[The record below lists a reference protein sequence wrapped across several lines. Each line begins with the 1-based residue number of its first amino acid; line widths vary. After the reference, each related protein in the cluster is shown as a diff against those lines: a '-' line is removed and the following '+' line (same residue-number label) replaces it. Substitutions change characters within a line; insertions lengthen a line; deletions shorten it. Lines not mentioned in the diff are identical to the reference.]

1 MFGPQVMCYHPS
13 SLPFIVWECL
23 RAPRLNLWG
32 RDRGVGLSVKG
43 QVDEL
48 IKAPSDWKSRTSH
61 RKLLAS
67 RLGFFDFLGICFCI
81 RIQLLSWLWFLMDC
95 ECVKAATCKRN
106 LSEMYVGRQPPPCST
121 FLKFQGT
128 STRPRPGRG
137 ALSSEAYRSIQR
149 SIGKLYKDC
158 KVVVC
163 GSCFPEAGNHGFD
176 GHLRIEAKPPW
187 PRSLPWNIVARC
199 GKFSASAL
207 CLAGMWLC
215 DRVTFQDFS
224 RKRLAPIWNLAM
236 GQKAIGSNG
245 LL

>member
-1 MFGPQVMCYHPS
+1 MIGPQVMCYHPS
-13 SLPFIVWECL
+13 FLPFIVWECL

-67 RLGFFDFLGICFCI
+67 RLGFLISWGFVFVFGFSFLVGCD
-81 RIQLLSWLWFLMDC
+81 LWWIAS
-95 ECVKAATCKRN
+95 VKAATCKRN
-106 LSEMYVGRQPPPCST
+106 LSEMYVGRQPPPYST
-121 FLKFQGT
+121 FLKFPST

-158 KVVVC
+158 RVVVC
-163 GSCFPEAGNHGFD
+163 RSWLPEAGNHGFD
-176 GHLRIEAKPPW
+176 ADLWIEAKPPW

-207 CLAGMWLC
+207 CLAGTWLC
-215 DRVTFQDFS
+215 DRVTFQDDLGNALPPS
-224 RKRLAPIWNLAM
+224 EIWQWARKP
-236 GQKAIGSNG
+236 
-245 LL
+245 